1 MSDGLFISFEGV
13 DGAGKS
19 TQTQRAHDY
28 LQARGLRSL
37 VTREPGGTP
46 AGLAIRE
53 LVLHGMAS
61 FPSLAVTGGTDVVDS
76 TDDLAPRTE
85 ALLYAADR
93 AEHVAQVVRPA
104 LDRGDIVLCDRYLDS
119 SVAYQAGGR
128 ELSTDV
134 IRRLSL
140 WASDGLLPTR
150 TYLLDAD
157 PTQSKL
163 RLDHEPDR
171 LESAG
176 DDFQQN
182 VREAFLHLA
191 DQEPDRFVVIDA
203 SQHVEEVWQQIQDD
217 LDGLVAGR
225 TPDPLDQDAGSDDSS
240 YAEDNADERMKAD
253 ESDPDLDDWDEDED
267 FDENDVGDMDDAD
280 ADSDEEADGLVEDAY
295 QDGDDESDPD
305 YADEDDDLDDI
316 EDSDEDDQDEDAA
329 DSAVGDEDDDQS
341 SSAAMRSHRLFRTRF
356 LRKAR

>member
-140 WASDGLLPTR
+140 WASDGLLPSR

-182 VREAFLHLA
+182 VREAFLSLA
-191 DQEPDRFVVIDA
+191 EKEPDRFVVIDA
-203 SQHVEEVWQQIQDD
+203 SLPVEEVWRQIQDD

-225 TPDPLDQDAGSDDSS
+225 APDTLDQDGGSGDSS
-240 YAEDNADERMKAD
+240 YE
-253 ESDPDLDDWDEDED
+253 
-267 FDENDVGDMDDAD
+267 GDGAD
-280 ADSDEEADGLVEDAY
+280 ADSDDGTDGLVEDAY

-305 YADEDDDLDDI
+305 YADEDDDLEDI
-316 EDSDEDDQDEDAA
+316 ENSDEEDDQDEDLA
-329 DSAVGDEDDDQS
+329 DSEGGDEDDDQS
-341 SSAAMRSHRLFRTRF
+341 SSAVMRSHRLFRARF

>member
-140 WASDGLLPTR
+140 WASDGLLPNR

-182 VREAFLHLA
+182 VREAFLSLA
-191 DQEPDRFVVIDA
+191 EKEPDRFVVIDA
-203 SQHVEEVWQQIQDD
+203 SLPVEEVWRQIQDD

-225 TPDPLDQDAGSDDSS
+225 APDTLDQDGGSGDSS
-240 YAEDNADERMKAD
+240 YE
-253 ESDPDLDDWDEDED
+253 
-267 FDENDVGDMDDAD
+267 GDDAD
-280 ADSDEEADGLVEDAY
+280 ADSDDGTDGLVEDAY

-305 YADEDDDLDDI
+305 YADEDDDLEDI
-316 EDSDEDDQDEDAA
+316 ENSDEEDDQDEDLA
-329 DSAVGDEDDDQS
+329 DSEGGDEDDDQS
-341 SSAAMRSHRLFRTRF
+341 SSAVMRSHRLFRARF